1 MGNLKNNTN
10 ESIYKN
16 IFTNIENKLLVTK
29 GESEM
34 GRGKLGV

>member
-1 MGNLKNNTN
+1 MENLKNNTN

-16 IFTNIENKLLVTK
+16 IFTDIENNLLPTK